1 MSNNNQQP
9 HSENPKNQFSNTEP
23 LTHAQRVAIANK
35 MTNNKQ
41 SSVVDWIE
49 HQINQQ
55 GITHFFSRKEILQQA
70 KAIEK
75 QQRMSDFSMGIRNAI
90 QMEATKDAEKWFLE
104 TFGGNYEQQP
114 EQI

>member
-1 MSNNNQQP
+1 MS
-9 HSENPKNQFSNTEP
+9 
-23 LTHAQRVAIANK
+23 
-35 MTNNKQ
+35 NNKQ

-104 TFGGNYEQQP
+104 TFGGNNEQQ
-114 EQI
+114 